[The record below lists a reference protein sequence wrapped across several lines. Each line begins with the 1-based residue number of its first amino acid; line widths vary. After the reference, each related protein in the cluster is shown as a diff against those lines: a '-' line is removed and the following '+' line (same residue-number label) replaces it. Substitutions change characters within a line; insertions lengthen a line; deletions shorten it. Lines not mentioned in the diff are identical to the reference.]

1 MGFTLS
7 FCIHDDPK
15 TTYTLTVQAEKP
27 PTRLVDFVG
36 GNAKIAPEHGYE
48 SVIEVRAHSARD
60 DRIELYYLNI
70 KHEEVVHGTIQEVDK
85 QKLEP
90 GAGLKIAIEPAVTWS
105 NGKILSCS
113 WL

>member
-7 FCIHDDPK
+7 FCSLDDPR
-15 TTYTLTVQAEKP
+15 TIYALTVQAEKK

-48 SVIEVRAHSARD
+48 TVIGVRAHSARD
-60 DRIELYYLNI
+60 DRIELYYLNTAN
-70 KHEEVVHGTIQEVDK
+70 EEVVHATIQEVDK

-105 NGKILSCS
+105 NGKILYCS